1 MLLIDIF
8 TNILP
13 LDVSIFSI
21 SVYPSHSQAPGVYHL
36 SFTGL
41 FSAENGHGIHA
52 DIVRITLTGETEYL
66 GRSSADSNEV
76 STFFSTD
83 PDDDVVSTSTVIAM
97 SRLEVQDVI
106 YVTTSMEKNHGE
118 SKIISIVYKNIHF
131 IGQKI
136 SD

>member
-1 MLLIDIF
+1 M
-8 TNILP
+8 
-13 LDVSIFSI
+13 
-21 SVYPSHSQAPGVYHL
+21 

-41 FSAENGHGIHA
+41 FHAENGHGVHA

-76 STFFSTD
+76 STFFATD

-97 SRLEVQDVI
+97 SRLEIQDVI
-106 YVTTSMEKNHGE
+106 YVTTWITGKSQ
-118 SKIISIVYKNIHF
+118 IVPSIHF
-131 IGQKI
+131 IGQKV